1 MTIELVILLTLTAFI
16 YAPGPRQQGNG
27 ISGLIQ
33 TTFQEAGPYL
43 GGRIERQLDTAAGFQ
58 EIATDDRL
66 DNPLG
71 WSDR

>member
-16 YAPGPRQQGNG
+16 YGPITMGEG
-27 ISGLIQ
+27 GLIGK
-33 TTFQEAGPYL
+33 TFKSAGPHL

-58 EIATDDRL
+58 EIATGNI
-66 DNPLG
+66 DNPLS